1 MSRRNSSRPW
11 DERLAGT
18 ILAVSFVGGVMTAAV
33 AQTPPSTPEK
43 PQSQIPEKIAPPLE
57 DGADQKKLERD
68 DGVIKPEDNVDPGIT
83 AKPPATG
90 SKMPVIPP
98 PGSPGGDKS
107 VIPK

>member
-1 MSRRNSSRPW
+1 MGRVVDSN
-11 DERLAGT
+11 T
-18 ILAVSFVGGVMTAAV
+18 GVD
-33 AQTPPSTPEK
+33 PLPEK
-43 PQSQIPEKIAPPLE
+43 PPASQIPEKVAPPLE
-57 DGADQKKLERD
+57 GGANQKKFERD

-107 VIPK
+107 IKPK

>member
-1 MSRRNSSRPW
+1 MTAGPRNGRFAS
-11 DERLAGT
+11 T
-18 ILAVSFVGGVMTAAV
+18 VLAVNLVGGLMTTAQ
-33 AQTPPSTPEK
+33 AQTTPPVPEK

-57 DGADQKKLERD
+57 DGADQKKPQRD